1 MDQTRYP
8 GGHADP
14 SPEGP
19 QSRADAEALLQRANE
34 LLRAG
39 DFNDAARH
47 YVSILRA
54 PMGDPQISAAALL
67 GLGEARYRTDDD
79 EGALAN
85 WLSITKLP
93 ETSSTYAAWRQVA
106 AAQVR
111 AGDLRSAFDSYK
123 EADRRA
129 PDQDKAEIA
138 SRLGWLSKELG
149 DQGGANRYF
158 AKARGDALTITMT
171 KVIIAV
177 TVVISLTAMLTAD
190 GPDGPIVYQAL
201 WLDKALVAAGE
212 YWRLWT
218 VTLVHAPENIFH
230 LVFNMWALWIVGP
243 LVERWY
249 GQIRFLVFYLACA
262 ATGSVASFVFG
273 GAGVSVGASGA
284 IFGMFGVIAAAS
296 WIHKPVDRQARA
308 IAMQIGVLILINL
321 AFGFASGGAI
331 DNAAHIGGLLGGL
344 WLGAAIPPTRVP
356 TMSSWWRQAGP
367 SGTMDRIA
375 RPPTAVPV
383 LAVGVLVVSV
393 VVGVMYGTSAYDDG
407 GAPGLD
413 LPAVI
418 SPAIVAPSSD

>member
-8 GGHADP
+8 GGRADP
-14 SPEGP
+14 SPDGP
-19 QSRADAEALLQRANE
+19 QSRAEAEAVLQRANE

-47 YVSILRA
+47 FVSILRA

-85 WLSITKLP
+85 WTAITKLP
-93 ETSSTYAAWRQVA
+93 ETSSTYPAWRQVA

-158 AKARGDALTITMT
+158 ARSRGDALTVTMT
-171 KVIIAV
+171 KLIIAV
-177 TVVISLTAMLTAD
+177 TVVISLTAMFTAD
-190 GPDGPIVYQAL
+190 GPDGPVVYQAL

-218 VTLVHAPENIFH
+218 VTLVHAPQNIFH

-262 ATGSVASFVFG
+262 ATGSVGSFVFG
-273 GAGVSVGASGA
+273 GEGVSVGASGA

-296 WIHKPVDRQARA
+296 YIHKPVDRYARA

-321 AFGFASGGAI
+321 AFGFASGGVI

-344 WLGAAIPPTRVP
+344 WLGAAIPPSKVP
-356 TMSSWWRQAGP
+356 TMSSWWRRAGAN
-367 SGTMDRIA
+367 GTMDRVA
-375 RPPTAVPV
+375 RPPAVVPV
-383 LAVGVLVVSV
+383 LAVGVLAGAV
-393 VVGVMYGTSAYDDG
+393 VVGLLYGTASREG
-407 GAPGLD
+407 ETPPLD
-413 LPAVI
+413 LPAIV
-418 SPAIVAPSSD
+418 SPASVDVPSG

>member
-8 GGHADP
+8 GGHAVP
-14 SPEGP
+14 SPDGP
-19 QSRADAEALLQRANE
+19 QSRAEAEALLQRANE

-39 DFNDAARH
+39 DFDDAARH
-47 YVSILRA
+47 YVSILRG
-54 PMGDPQISAAALL
+54 PMGDPQISGAALL

-85 WLSITKLP
+85 WLAITKLP
-93 ETSSTYAAWRQVA
+93 ETSSTYPAWRQVA

-111 AGDLRSAFDSYK
+111 AGDLRAAFDSYR

-158 AKARGDALTITMT
+158 AKARGDALTVTAT
-171 KVIIAV
+171 KVVIAV
-177 TVVISLTAMLTAD
+177 TVVISLTAYLTAD
-190 GPDGPIVYQAL
+190 GPDGPVVYQAL

-218 VTLVHAPENIFH
+218 VTLVHADVIH
-230 LVFNMWALWIVGP
+230 LAFNMYALWIVGP

-262 ATGSVASFVFG
+262 ATGSVASFAFG
-273 GAGVSVGASGA
+273 GDGVSVGASGA
-284 IFGMFGVIAAAS
+284 VFGMFGVLAAAS
-296 WIHKPVDRQARA
+296 YIHKPVDRYARA
-308 IAMQIGVLILINL
+308 ISMQIGVLILINL
-321 AFGFASGGAI
+321 AFGFFSGGMI

-344 WLGAAIPPTRVP
+344 WLGTVIPPSRVP
-356 TMSSWWRQAGP
+356 TLSSWWRRAGP

-375 RPPTAVPV
+375 RPPAAVPV
-383 LAVGVLVVSV
+383 LAVGVLAGAV
-393 VVGVMYGTSAYDDG
+393 VVGLMYGTAARDG
-407 GAPGLD
+407 DAPALD
-413 LPAVI
+413 LPAVVRTA
-418 SPAIVAPSSD
+418 PIVASPPR

>member
-14 SPEGP
+14 SPDGP
-19 QSRADAEALLQRANE
+19 QSRAEAEALLQRANE

-39 DFNDAARH
+39 DFNDAARN

-79 EGALAN
+79 QGALAN
-85 WLSITKLP
+85 WTAITKLP

-171 KVIIAV
+171 KLIIAV
-177 TVVISLTAMLTAD
+177 TVVISLTAYLTRG
-190 GPDGPIVYQAL
+190 GPDGSVVYEAL

-218 VTLVHAPENIFH
+218 VTLVHADVIH
-230 LVFNMWALWIVGP
+230 LAFNMYALWIVGP

-262 ATGSVASFVFG
+262 ATGSVGSFAFG
-273 GAGVSVGASGA
+273 GDGVSVGASGA
-284 IFGMFGVIAAAS
+284 VFGMFGVIAAAS
-296 WIHKPVDRQARA
+296 YIHKPVDRYARA

-321 AFGFASGGAI
+321 AFGFASGGVI

-344 WLGAAIPPTRVP
+344 WLGAVIPPNRVP
-356 TMSSWWRQAGP
+356 TMSSWWRRAGP

-375 RPPTAVPV
+375 RPPAAVPV
-383 LAVGVLVVSV
+383 LAVGVLAGAV
-393 VVGVMYGTSAYDDG
+393 VVGLMYGTASREG
-407 GAPGLD
+407 STPPLD
-413 LPAVI
+413 LPA
-418 SPAIVAPSSD
+418 IVTPSTAAAQPPG

>member
-85 WLSITKLP
+85 WQSITKLP

-158 AKARGDALTITMT
+158 AKARGDALTVTAT

-177 TVVISLTAMLTAD
+177 TVVISLTAILTAD
-190 GPDGPIVYQAL
+190 GPDGPVVYQAL

-218 VTLVHAPENIFH
+218 VTLVHADFIH
-230 LVFNMWALWIVGP
+230 LAFNMYALWIVGP

-262 ATGSVASFVFG
+262 ATGSVGSFAFG
-273 GAGVSVGASGA
+273 GEGVSVGASGA
-284 IFGMFGVIAAAS
+284 VFGMFGVLAAS
-296 WIHKPVDRQARA
+296 SYIHKPVDRYARA
-308 IAMQIGVLILINL
+308 ITMQIGLLIVINL
-321 AFGFASGGAI
+321 AFGFFSGGMI

-344 WLGAAIPPTRVP
+344 WLGAVIPPTRVP
-356 TMSSWWRQAGP
+356 TMSSWWRRAGP

-375 RPPTAVPV
+375 RPPAVVPV
-383 LAVGVLVVSV
+383 LAVGVLAGAVI
-393 VVGVMYGTSAYDDG
+393 VGLMYGTASREASA
-407 GAPGLD
+407 PPLD
-413 LPAVI
+413 L
-418 SPAIVAPSSD
+418 PAIVAPAPAFAAPPG

>member
-1 MDQTRYP
+1 MDQTGYP
-8 GGHADP
+8 GGHPDP
-14 SPEGP
+14 SPQGP
-19 QSRADAEALLQRANE
+19 QSRAEAEALLLRANE

-39 DFNDAARH
+39 DFNDASRH
-47 YVSILRA
+47 FVSILRA
-54 PMGDPQISAAALL
+54 PMGDPQITSAALL

-93 ETSSTYAAWRQVA
+93 ETASTYPAWRQVA

-111 AGDLRSAFDSYK
+111 AGDLQSAFDSYR

-129 PDQDKAEIA
+129 PPEDKAEIA
-138 SRLGWLSKELG
+138 NRLGWLSKELG
-149 DQGGANRYF
+149 NQGAANRYF
-158 AKARGDALTITMT
+158 AKGRGDALTITMT
-171 KVIIAV
+171 KLIIAV
-177 TVVISLTAMLTAD
+177 TVVISITAILTQE
-190 GPDGPIVYQAL
+190 GPDGALVYQAL

-218 VTLVHAPENIFH
+218 VTLVHGDIIH
-230 LVFNMWALWIVGP
+230 LAFNMYALWIVGP

-249 GQIRFLVFYLACA
+249 GQIRFLIFYLACA

-296 WIHKPVDRQARA
+296 WIHKPVDRYARA

-344 WLGAAIPPTRVP
+344 WLGAVIPPTRVP
-356 TMSSWWRQAGP
+356 TMSSWWRRAGP

-375 RPPTAVPV
+375 HPPAMIPV
-383 LAVGVLVVSV
+383 LAVGVLVGAV
-393 VVGVMYGTSAYDDG
+393 VVGVVYGTSSYDG
-407 GAPGLD
+407 GPSPALD
-413 LPAVI
+413 LPAIV
-418 SPAIVAPSSD
+418 SPPVVATRSE

>member
-14 SPEGP
+14 SPDGP

-85 WLSITKLP
+85 WLAITKLP
-93 ETSSTYAAWRQVA
+93 ETSSTYTAWRQVA

-177 TVVISLTAMLTAD
+177 TVVISITAILTQE
-190 GPDGPIVYQAL
+190 GPDGALVYQAL

-218 VTLVHAPENIFH
+218 VTLVHGDIIH
-230 LVFNMWALWIVGP
+230 LAFNMYALWIVGP

-284 IFGMFGVIAAAS
+284 VFGMFGVLAAAT
-296 WIHKPVDRQARA
+296 WIHKPVDRYARG

-321 AFGFASGGAI
+321 AFGFANSGI

-344 WLGAAIPPTRVP
+344 WLGAVIPPNRVP
-356 TMSSWWRQAGP
+356 TMSSWWRKAGP

-375 RPPTAVPV
+375 RPPAVVPV
-383 LAVGVLVVSV
+383 LAVGVLAGAV
-393 VVGVMYGTSAYDDG
+393 VVGLMYGTASREGSA
-407 GAPGLD
+407 PPLD
-413 LPAVI
+413 LPATV
-418 SPAIVAPSSD
+418 SPATVVAPPPG

>member
-1 MDQTRYP
+1 
-8 GGHADP
+8 
-14 SPEGP
+14 
-19 QSRADAEALLQRANE
+19 
-34 LLRAG
+34 
-39 DFNDAARH
+39 
-47 YVSILRA
+47 V
-54 PMGDPQISAAALL
+54 
-67 GLGEARYRTDDD
+67 
-79 EGALAN
+79 
-85 WLSITKLP
+85 TKLP
-93 ETSSTYAAWRQVA
+93 ENASTYPAWRQVA

-111 AGDLRSAFDSYK
+111 AGDLQSAFVSYK

-129 PDQDKAEIA
+129 PPEDKPEIA
-138 SRLGWLSKELG
+138 NRLGWLSKELG
-149 DQGGANRYF
+149 NQGAANRYF
-158 AKARGDALTITMT
+158 AKGRGDALTITMT
-171 KVIIAV
+171 KLIIAV
-177 TVVISLTAMLTAD
+177 TVVISITAIVTQE
-190 GPDGPIVYQAL
+190 GPDGPLVYQAL

-218 VTLVHAPENIFH
+218 VTLVHGDIIH
-230 LVFNMWALWIVGP
+230 LAFNMYALWIVGP

-296 WIHKPVDRQARA
+296 WIHKPVDSYARA
-308 IAMQIGVLILINL
+308 IAMQIGILILINL

-383 LAVGVLVVSV
+383 LAVGVLLVSV

-407 GAPGLD
+407 GSPGLD

-418 SPAIVAPSSD
+418 SPAIVAPRPD